1 MDPRTDARTEQELR
15 VSLEDVRG
23 RIVAELRSGDALT
36 GREIAGNAVGG
47 VLLGL
52 GVILVLVGL
61 DLPGG
66 DDPFLPAVP
75 IGLVVL
81 VLAWLA
87 FRPWL
92 RRQRALWRSVRA
104 LNAEA
109 QQLRAALPPG
119 ADAGPGVLRT
129 YYGRRFG
136 PLMVVLFGLMGLL
149 LVVRLSR

>member
-1 MDPRTDARTEQELR
+1 MDPRTDARTEQEIRDSLAEVRSR
-15 VSLEDVRG
+15 VVD
-23 RIVAELRSGDALT
+23 ELRSADVLT
-36 GREIAGNAVGG
+36 TREILGNIVGG

-52 GVILVLVGL
+52 GLVLVLVGL

-66 DDPFLPAVP
+66 EDPYLPAVP

-81 VLAWLA
+81 LLAWFA

-92 RRQRALWRSVRA
+92 RRQAATWRRVRR
-104 LNAEA
+104 LSREA
-109 QQLRAALPPG
+109 RGLRASLPSG
-119 ADAGPGVLRT
+119 ADAGPGVLRI

-136 PLMVVLFGLMGLL
+136 PLLIGVFALMALL

>member
-1 MDPRTDARTEQELR
+1 MDPSTDARTEQELR
-15 VSLEDVRG
+15 DSLAAVRS
-23 RIVAELRSGDALT
+23 RIVEELRSGDALT
-36 GREIAGNAVGG
+36 GREIAGNAAGG

-52 GVILVLVGL
+52 GVILALVGL

-66 DDPFLPAVP
+66 DDPYLPAVP
-75 IGLVVL
+75 LGVVVL

-92 RRQRALWRSVRA
+92 RRQRALWRSVRG

-109 QQLRAALPPG
+109 QQLREALPPG
-119 ADAGPGVLRT
+119 ADAGPRVLRM

-136 PLMVVLFGLMGLL
+136 PLLIGVFALMALL
-149 LVVRLSR
+149 LVLRLSR